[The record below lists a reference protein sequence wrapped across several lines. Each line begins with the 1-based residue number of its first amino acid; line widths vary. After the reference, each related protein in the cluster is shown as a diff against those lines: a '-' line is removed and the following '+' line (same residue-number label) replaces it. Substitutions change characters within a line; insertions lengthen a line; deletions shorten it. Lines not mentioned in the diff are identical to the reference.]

1 MCGGSKGVDPEICE
15 GESARRCRGGGY
27 GGQRGGG
34 DAVWKASSRGSAY
47 VGVGCACVCF
57 VAPLV
62 SGLLTCRSWAAAS
75 MPGTQHGNNDLLH
88 RPSTC
93 F

>member
-1 MCGGSKGVDPEICE
+1 MPGGAGEAGVGAE
-15 GESARRCRGGGY
+15 GGAVGAGGA
-27 GGQRGGG
+27 

-93 F
+93 S